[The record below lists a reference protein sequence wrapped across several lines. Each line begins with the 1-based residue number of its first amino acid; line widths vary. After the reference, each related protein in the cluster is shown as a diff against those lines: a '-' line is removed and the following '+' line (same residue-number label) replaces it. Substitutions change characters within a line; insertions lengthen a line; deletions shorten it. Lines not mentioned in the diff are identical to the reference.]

1 LSTSS
6 FHVSRDLTCRTCG
19 YQLRGISALG
29 RCPECG
35 AEVMT
40 SIVTAADPDLRR
52 LAALRGP
59 RRTAAALMAVIVAV
73 TLACLV
79 QFVGPSIEL
88 VHDLANDP
96 GPRAARW
103 LALGWWSAAA
113 LLVIA
118 AIAALAVA
126 PPSER
131 LLRAEWGRRR
141 IALQAGLF
149 LWAIVVVALPPI
161 LGWRTF
167 VQYPSSF
174 VLIVSTAAQLLAAM
188 APLGGL
194 RSLYSILGRRS
205 RRWREARQGRQ
216 GVDALVAA
224 GGGVLVFATAV
235 PIMAAYRFELLHT
248 LALLLTVASAAV
260 LGIGLI
266 YLVANALWIARSLV
280 RPPALIESY
289 VEGSESGPSEW
300 SRTDARDGA
309 PGRFDP
315 RNAEPGRDGPA

>member
-1 LSTSS
+1 
-6 FHVSRDLTCRTCG
+6 
-19 YQLRGISALG
+19 
-29 RCPECG
+29 
-35 AEVMT
+35 MT
-40 SIVTAADPDLRR
+40 SIVTATDPDLRR

-59 RRTAAALMAVIVAV
+59 RRTAVALIAVILAV

-79 QFVGPSIEL
+79 QFVGPCIKL
-88 VHDLANDP
+88 VRDLANEP
-96 GPRAARW
+96 EPTAAHW
-103 LALGWWSAAA
+103 LASGWWTGAAF
-113 LLVIA
+113 LVVA
-118 AIAALAVA
+118 AIAALAIA
-126 PPSER
+126 PKSER

-141 IALQAGLF
+141 IALQAGLL
-149 LWAIVVVALPPI
+149 LWAAIIVSLPPL
-161 LGWRTF
+161 LGWRSLDR
-167 VQYPSSF
+167 YPSSF
-174 VLIVSTAAQLLAAM
+174 ILIVSTAAQLLGAM

-194 RSLYSILGRRS
+194 RSLFSILGRRS

-266 YLVANALWIARSLV
+266 YLVANALWIARTLV

-289 VEGSESGPSEW
+289 VEGSESDRAEW

-309 PGRFDP
+309 PRRLEP
-315 RNAEPGRDGPA
+315 RDAEPRRDGSA